1 MNSDMWNSF
10 ISNTVDVS
18 TYVESISFPRLIYQS
33 DKNLCCIHS
42 SLIWIFCFCF
52 FTHDSDKRNPRNK
65 GVTDIWHFSVE
76 DLK

>member
-42 SLIWIFCFCF
+42 SLIWIFCFVF
-52 FTHDSDKRNPRNK
+52 LHMTAIN
-65 GVTDIWHFSVE
+65 VTQETRVLLTFDIFQ
-76 DLK
+76 LKI